1 MRMFSSTRPTA
12 TSSNSKRSLFRKSRT
27 RLIAITSLTAMAAMI
42 FASTSFAT
50 RSLTQSWF
58 ENVASLIKGGTT
70 SSSSPAHANESMSLE
85 SPLSPLPAMATERRG
100 HTATRLAD
108 GRVLIAGGE
117 SGSGALNETEIYD
130 PTSATFSVSGNMSTA
145 RVDHSA
151 TLLADGRVL
160 IAGGRNG
167 AGSIPTTEMFDPS
180 TGTFSSGPVMSV
192 ARAGHSA
199 TLFADGRILIVGG
212 DATGSAEVFDAAAN
226 TFTALD
232 SHLTDPRSMHSAAL
246 LLDGRVVV
254 VGGRNSGGE
263 DLKSVEIFDTPASTF
278 STVDN
283 SLTVARSRALLR
295 VLFDGKVQIIGGNND
310 GSMEIYDPMSESI
323 GAYAHVLP
331 ETDTCTGLKPGVMA
345 SQTRAALFHNGQTD
359 ALLDRS
365 GHTITEING
374 QALIVGGANSSGAI
388 LSSTEVLTS
397 YSASITTDK
406 LDYAPGETATFTG
419 RGFLAGETVRIAI
432 HEDPHTPQERSIQ
445 VVADADG
452 NISGGY
458 LVQEYDL
465 RLQFIASA
473 KGQTSGITAQTTFTD
488 DTNITTATVGTRES
502 TCTTNTTSFTQ
513 GQTICGNAVITGVGG
528 GGGAG
533 SFFIVWF
540 NPSNVAVKTTTNTV
554 PATTPTTFND
564 TLTTN
569 GTSPTGTWS
578 VHVCKNATCSGG
590 NDVASA
596 SFTLAAPATNSVT
609 FDATP
614 IGDVPAG
621 TTVLSVTIGA
631 GSPTAVTRGELPK
644 TFTGIASGTNV
655 AYSYVSPIT
664 QSATKQYRWLSTTGP
679 VTTQSGNFTLSSNT
693 NVSATYQA
701 QFLQTFTHSGLTAD
715 ATGTVVT
722 VDTAAKTFT
731 DLAFTKFVDSGATV
745 TYSYNDP
752 VTSSVTGKQYRRSSV
767 TGPASGY
774 TVAGANTIT
783 GNYVAQFLQTFQQ
796 TGLTADASGTVATV
810 DAVAKTFAD
819 LAFSKYVDSGSTVSY
834 SFTNPVTSSVTGK
847 QYRLDS
853 TTGPATGYTVSAAN
867 TITGNYVAQ
876 YKLTLA
882 VTAGVPGGTTNITGG
897 TNNTFYDDGTVLN
910 LTATTP
916 VADGPGKQWRFDNW
930 TGDVPSPPNANN
942 PVSVTMSAAR
952 SVTAN
957 YVAQYQLTLAVT
969 AGVPGG
975 TTNITGG
982 TSGTFYDSGTVLN
995 LTATSPVADG
1005 PGKQWRFDNWTG
1017 DVPTPPNT
1025 SNPVAVT
1032 MNVARSITANYVAQ
1046 YQLTLA
1052 VTAGVPGGLGNITGG
1067 TSGNFYDSGTVL
1079 NLTAASPVADGP
1091 TKQWRFDNWTG
1102 DVTSP
1107 PNTSNPVSVTMN
1119 QARSITANY
1128 VAQYLQTFTHSGLLA
1143 DATGTVVSVDSVNK
1157 SFGDLPF
1164 TKFVD
1169 TGATVS
1175 YTFSNPVTSSV
1186 SGKQYRLASV
1196 TGAATGYTVSGAN
1209 TITGNYA
1216 AQYQL
1221 TLAITVGVP
1230 GGLSNITGGTS
1241 GNFYDDGTALNLTA
1255 ATPVADGAD
1264 KQWRFDNWTGDVPTP
1279 PNTSNPVG
1287 VTMNQARS
1295 VTANYVAQYRQTFT
1309 ATGLG
1314 GDATGTVVTV
1324 DASAKTSGDLPF
1336 SKFVDAG
1343 ATVSYSFTDPVT
1355 SSVSGKQYRLNG
1367 VTGPATGF
1375 TVSAA
1380 NTITGAYVAQFL
1392 QTFTSS
1398 GLAADATGTVVTVD
1412 GDAKTL
1418 AMLPFNKYVDD
1429 GATVTY
1435 AFNNPVSSSITGKRY
1450 RLDSVSGPTTGYT
1463 VSGASTVT
1471 GNYVIQYQLSLFIT
1485 AGVPAGL
1492 ANITGGSDG
1501 TFYDSGANLN
1511 LSAATPVTE
1520 TATKRWRFDNWTGDV
1535 TTPPNT
1541 SNPVAVTMNQ
1551 PRSITANYVAQYLQ
1565 TFNHS
1570 GLASDATNTVVTV
1583 DGDAQEFGDLPFSKF
1598 VDQGATVSYTF
1609 TNPVTSNVTD
1619 KQYRLDSV
1627 TGPAS
1632 GYSVSAANTVVGNY
1646 VAQFAQHFKQTG
1658 LTSDATLTVVTVDG
1672 SDKTYADLEFTKYVD
1687 AGVTVTYSYNDP
1699 VASTITGKRYR
1710 RTSVTG
1716 PASGYTVSGANTI
1729 TGNYVAQYQ
1738 LTLAITAGVP
1748 GGLSNISGGTNGT
1761 YYDDGTNLNLTAA
1774 TPVAETATKRWRF
1787 TNWTGDV
1794 SGSPNSANPVAVTM
1808 DQARS
1813 ITANY
1818 VIQWLLTFAQ
1828 TGIGSDTV
1836 ANTVVTVSGNAKAK
1850 GVLPYT
1856 EWFDDGSNIS
1866 YSYETNVDTS
1876 PASTKRYRRDSVSG
1890 IASGAAVTAASTI
1903 TGNYVTQWQLTFA
1916 QSGIGGDTGTNT
1928 VATVGASAKQA
1939 TDLPYTDW
1947 FDDGATVNYSYE
1959 AFVNSSSSTKRYKR
1973 TSVSG
1978 IPTGTSVTAASTIT
1992 GNYVVQWQLTFTAT
2006 GLPIGG
2012 SSATGANTVV
2022 TVGGNAKTAPNLPF
2036 SDWYDNGTS
2045 LAYVYS
2051 TPVSTDPVSSTQYEL
2066 TNGGSLPSSPIN
2078 VTSAQTITGNYSV
2091 NNYTIHYLM
2100 PIDESTL
2107 STYRL
2112 NTGKNG
2118 RVIPVKVQI
2127 YKNGVPV
2134 EAGTVLMRV
2143 MGSNCTA
2150 DDGNSLVE
2158 EYADA
2163 GNANGNTNL
2172 FRWNAGTPGFWIYNL
2187 DTKAL
2192 GLATNNCYRL
2202 DVYLNSYTGPTAI
2215 KLSTSIFALFKPVK

>member
-12 TSSNSKRSLFRKSRT
+12 TSSNSKRSLLRKSRT
-27 RLIAITSLTAMAAMI
+27 RLIAITSLTAMAVMI

-70 SSSSPAHANESMSLE
+70 SLSTPAHANESMSLE

-117 SGSGALNETEIYD
+117 SASGALNETEIYD

-167 AGSIPTTEMFDPS
+167 AGSIPTTELFDPT

-254 VGGRNSGGE
+254 VGGRNSAGE

-278 STVDN
+278 STVDD
-283 SLTVARSRALLR
+283 SLTVGRSRALLR

-310 GSMEIYDPMSESI
+310 GSMEIYDPISESI

-331 ETDTCTGLKPGVMA
+331 QTDTCTGLKPGVMA

-419 RGFLAGETVRIAI
+419 RGFLAGETVRIVI

-473 KGQTSGITAQTTFTD
+473 KGLTSGITAQTTFTD
-488 DTNITTATVGTRES
+488 DTNITTATIATRES

-578 VHVCKNATCSGG
+578 VHVCKNAACSGG
-590 NDVASA
+590 NDVVSA

-614 IGDVPAG
+614 IADVPAA

-644 TFTGIASGTNV
+644 TFTGISSGTNV

-722 VDTAAKTFT
+722 VDAAAKTFT

-783 GNYVAQFLQTFQQ
+783 GNYVAQ
-796 TGLTADASGTVATV
+796 
-810 DAVAKTFAD
+810 
-819 LAFSKYVDSGSTVSY
+819 
-834 SFTNPVTSSVTGK
+834 
-847 QYRLDS
+847 
-853 TTGPATGYTVSAAN
+853 
-867 TITGNYVAQ
+867 

-882 VTAGVPGGTTNITGG
+882 VTAGVPAGTTNITGG

-916 VADGPGKQWRFDNW
+916 VADGPGKRWRFDNW

-969 AGVPGG
+969 AGVPSG

-1032 MNVARSITANYVAQ
+1032 MDVARSITANYVAQ

-1164 TKFVD
+1164 TK
-1169 TGATVS
+1169 
-1175 YTFSNPVTSSV
+1175 
-1186 SGKQYRLASV
+1186 
-1196 TGAATGYTVSGAN
+1196 
-1209 TITGNYA
+1209 
-1216 AQYQL
+1216 
-1221 TLAITVGVP
+1221 
-1230 GGLSNITGGTS
+1230 
-1241 GNFYDDGTALNLTA
+1241 
-1255 ATPVADGAD
+1255 
-1264 KQWRFDNWTGDVPTP
+1264 
-1279 PNTSNPVG
+1279 
-1287 VTMNQARS
+1287 
-1295 VTANYVAQYRQTFT
+1295 
-1309 ATGLG
+1309 
-1314 GDATGTVVTV
+1314 
-1324 DASAKTSGDLPF
+1324 
-1336 SKFVDAG
+1336 
-1343 ATVSYSFTDPVT
+1343 
-1355 SSVSGKQYRLNG
+1355 
-1367 VTGPATGF
+1367 
-1375 TVSAA
+1375 
-1380 NTITGAYVAQFL
+1380 
-1392 QTFTSS
+1392 
-1398 GLAADATGTVVTVD
+1398 
-1412 GDAKTL
+1412 
-1418 AMLPFNKYVDD
+1418 YVDD

-1435 AFNNPVSSSITGKRY
+1435 TFNNPVTSSITGKRY

-1471 GNYVIQYQLSLFIT
+1471 GNYVTQYQLSLFIT
-1485 AGVPAGL
+1485 AGVPTGL

-1501 TFYDSGANLN
+1501 TFYDSGTNLN

-1541 SNPVAVTMNQ
+1541 SNPVAVSMNQ

-1570 GLASDATNTVVTV
+1570 GLTSDATNTVVTV
-1583 DGDAQEFGDLPFSKF
+1583 DGDAQEFGDLPISKF

-1687 AGVTVTYSYNDP
+1687 AGATVTYSYNDP
-1699 VASTITGKRYR
+1699 VASTVTGKRYR

-1774 TPVAETATKRWRF
+1774 SPVVETATKRWRF

-1828 TGIGSDTV
+1828 TGIGSDTG

-1856 EWFDDGSNIS
+1856 EWFDDGSNVS

-1890 IASGAAVTAASTI
+1890 IASGTAVTAASTI

-1928 VATVGASAKQA
+1928 VATVGASTKQA
-1939 TDLPYTDW
+1939 SDLPYTEW
-1947 FDDGATVNYSYE
+1947 FDNGATVNYSYE

-1978 IPTGTSVTAASTIT
+1978 IPTGTSVTAASTVT

-2006 GLPIGG
+2006 GLPIGV

-2022 TVGGNAKTAPNLPF
+2022 TVGGNAKTAANLPF

-2091 NNYTIHYLM
+2091 NNYTIHYLT

-2134 EAGTVLMRV
+2134 ETGTVLMRV
-2143 MGSNCTA
+2143 MGSNCAA

-2163 GNANGNTNL
+2163 GNSNGNTNL

>member
-1 MRMFSSTRPTA
+1 MCIR
-12 TSSNSKRSLFRKSRT
+12 
-27 RLIAITSLTAMAAMI
+27 
-42 FASTSFAT
+42 
-50 RSLTQSWF
+50 
-58 ENVASLIKGGTT
+58 
-70 SSSSPAHANESMSLE
+70 
-85 SPLSPLPAMATERRG
+85 
-100 HTATRLAD
+100 D
-108 GRVLIAGGE
+108 
-117 SGSGALNETEIYD
+117 
-130 PTSATFSVSGNMSTA
+130 
-145 RVDHSA
+145 
-151 TLLADGRVL
+151 
-160 IAGGRNG
+160 
-167 AGSIPTTEMFDPS
+167 
-180 TGTFSSGPVMSV
+180 
-192 ARAGHSA
+192 
-199 TLFADGRILIVGG
+199 
-212 DATGSAEVFDAAAN
+212 
-226 TFTALD
+226 
-232 SHLTDPRSMHSAAL
+232 
-246 LLDGRVVV
+246 
-254 VGGRNSGGE
+254 
-263 DLKSVEIFDTPASTF
+263 
-278 STVDN
+278 
-283 SLTVARSRALLR
+283 
-295 VLFDGKVQIIGGNND
+295 
-310 GSMEIYDPMSESI
+310 
-323 GAYAHVLP
+323 
-331 ETDTCTGLKPGVMA
+331 
-345 SQTRAALFHNGQTD
+345 
-359 ALLDRS
+359 
-365 GHTITEING
+365 
-374 QALIVGGANSSGAI
+374 
-388 LSSTEVLTS
+388 
-397 YSASITTDK
+397 
-406 LDYAPGETATFTG
+406 
-419 RGFLAGETVRIAI
+419 
-432 HEDPHTPQERSIQ
+432 
-445 VVADADG
+445 
-452 NISGGY
+452 
-458 LVQEYDL
+458 
-465 RLQFIASA
+465 
-473 KGQTSGITAQTTFTD
+473 SGITAQTTFTD
-488 DTNITTATVGTRES
+488 DTNITTATIATRES

-693 NVSATYQA
+693 NVSATYHA

-796 TGLTADASGTVATV
+796 TGLAAGASGTVATV

-1046 YQLTLA
+1046 Y
-1052 VTAGVPGGLGNITGG
+1052 
-1067 TSGNFYDSGTVL
+1067 
-1079 NLTAASPVADGP
+1079 
-1091 TKQWRFDNWTG
+1091 
-1102 DVTSP
+1102 
-1107 PNTSNPVSVTMN
+1107 
-1119 QARSITANY
+1119 
-1128 VAQYLQTFTHSGLLA
+1128 LQTFTHSGLLA

-1314 GDATGTVVTV
+1314 GDATGT
-1324 DASAKTSGDLPF
+1324 
-1336 SKFVDAG
+1336 
-1343 ATVSYSFTDPVT
+1343 
-1355 SSVSGKQYRLNG
+1355 
-1367 VTGPATGF
+1367 
-1375 TVSAA
+1375 
-1380 NTITGAYVAQFL
+1380 
-1392 QTFTSS
+1392 
-1398 GLAADATGTVVTVD
+1398 
-1412 GDAKTL
+1412 
-1418 AMLPFNKYVDD
+1418 
-1429 GATVTY
+1429 
-1435 AFNNPVSSSITGKRY
+1435 
-1450 RLDSVSGPTTGYT
+1450 
-1463 VSGASTVT
+1463 
-1471 GNYVIQYQLSLFIT
+1471 
-1485 AGVPAGL
+1485 
-1492 ANITGGSDG
+1492 
-1501 TFYDSGANLN
+1501 
-1511 LSAATPVTE
+1511 
-1520 TATKRWRFDNWTGDV
+1520 
-1535 TTPPNT
+1535 
-1541 SNPVAVTMNQ
+1541 
-1551 PRSITANYVAQYLQ
+1551 
-1565 TFNHS
+1565 
-1570 GLASDATNTVVTV
+1570 
-1583 DGDAQEFGDLPFSKF
+1583 
-1598 VDQGATVSYTF
+1598 
-1609 TNPVTSNVTD
+1609 
-1619 KQYRLDSV
+1619 
-1627 TGPAS
+1627 
-1632 GYSVSAANTVVGNY
+1632 
-1646 VAQFAQHFKQTG
+1646 
-1658 LTSDATLTVVTVDG
+1658 
-1672 SDKTYADLEFTKYVD
+1672 
-1687 AGVTVTYSYNDP
+1687 
-1699 VASTITGKRYR
+1699 
-1710 RTSVTG
+1710 
-1716 PASGYTVSGANTI
+1716 
-1729 TGNYVAQYQ
+1729 
-1738 LTLAITAGVP
+1738 
-1748 GGLSNISGGTNGT
+1748 
-1761 YYDDGTNLNLTAA
+1761 
-1774 TPVAETATKRWRF
+1774 
-1787 TNWTGDV
+1787 
-1794 SGSPNSANPVAVTM
+1794 
-1808 DQARS
+1808 
-1813 ITANY
+1813 
-1818 VIQWLLTFAQ
+1818 
-1828 TGIGSDTV
+1828 
-1836 ANTVVTVSGNAKAK
+1836 
-1850 GVLPYT
+1850 
-1856 EWFDDGSNIS
+1856 
-1866 YSYETNVDTS
+1866 
-1876 PASTKRYRRDSVSG
+1876 
-1890 IASGAAVTAASTI
+1890 
-1903 TGNYVTQWQLTFA
+1903 
-1916 QSGIGGDTGTNT
+1916 
-1928 VATVGASAKQA
+1928 
-1939 TDLPYTDW
+1939 
-1947 FDDGATVNYSYE
+1947 
-1959 AFVNSSSSTKRYKR
+1959 
-1973 TSVSG
+1973 
-1978 IPTGTSVTAASTIT
+1978 
-1992 GNYVVQWQLTFTAT
+1992 
-2006 GLPIGG
+2006 
-2012 SSATGANTVV
+2012 
-2022 TVGGNAKTAPNLPF
+2022 
-2036 SDWYDNGTS
+2036 
-2045 LAYVYS
+2045 
-2051 TPVSTDPVSSTQYEL
+2051 
-2066 TNGGSLPSSPIN
+2066 
-2078 VTSAQTITGNYSV
+2078 
-2091 NNYTIHYLM
+2091 
-2100 PIDESTL
+2100 
-2107 STYRL
+2107 
-2112 NTGKNG
+2112 
-2118 RVIPVKVQI
+2118 
-2127 YKNGVPV
+2127 
-2134 EAGTVLMRV
+2134 
-2143 MGSNCTA
+2143 
-2150 DDGNSLVE
+2150 
-2158 EYADA
+2158 
-2163 GNANGNTNL
+2163 
-2172 FRWNAGTPGFWIYNL
+2172 
-2187 DTKAL
+2187 
-2192 GLATNNCYRL
+2192 
-2202 DVYLNSYTGPTAI
+2202 
-2215 KLSTSIFALFKPVK
+2215 

>member
-1 MRMFSSTRPTA
+1 
-12 TSSNSKRSLFRKSRT
+12 
-27 RLIAITSLTAMAAMI
+27 LTALN
-42 FASTSFAT
+42 T
-50 RSLTQSWF
+50 
-58 ENVASLIKGGTT
+58 E
-70 SSSSPAHANESMSLE
+70 LE
-85 SPLSPLPAMATERRG
+85 SPLSPLAAMATERRG

-108 GRVLIAGGE
+108 GRVLIVGGE
-117 SGSGALNETEIYD
+117 NSSGALNETEIYD
-130 PTSATFSVSGNMSTA
+130 PASSTFSVSGNMSTA

-151 TLLADGRVL
+151 TLLTDGRVL

-167 AGSIPTTEMFDPS
+167 AGSTPTTEMFDPT

-199 TLFADGRILIVGG
+199 TFFADGRLLIVGG
-212 DATGSAEVFDAAAN
+212 DASGSAEVFDPAAN
-226 TFTALD
+226 SFTAID
-232 SHLTDPRSMHSAAL
+232 SHLGVPRSMHSAAL
-246 LLDGRVVV
+246 LNDGRVVV
-254 VGGRNSGGE
+254 VGGRDASSN
-263 DLKSVEIFDTPASTF
+263 DLKSVEIFDTPAASF
-278 STVDN
+278 STVDD

-295 VLFDGKVQIIGGNND
+295 VLFDGKVQIIGGNSD

-374 QALIVGGANSSGAI
+374 QALIVGGSNSSGAI

-445 VVADADG
+445 VIADADG

-458 LVQEYDL
+458 LVQDYDL
-465 RLQFIASA
+465 SMKFIAGA
-473 KGQTSGITAQTTFTD
+473 KGLTSGRTAQTTFTD
-488 DTNITTATVGTRES
+488 SRTINSVTLDGGSSVTVAPGASISVNISVTTDNG
-502 TCTTNTTSFTQ
+502 
-513 GQTICGNAVITGVGG
+513 GGNANWRSTGWLI
-528 GGGAG
+528 
-533 SFFIVWF
+533 S
-540 NPSNVAVKTTTNTV
+540 
-554 PATTPTTFND
+554 TTPPGAVACQDHSNHDAIGTFSE
-564 TLTTN
+564 TFSIT
-569 GTSPTGTWS
+569 
-578 VHVCKNATCSGG
+578 
-590 NDVASA
+590 
-596 SFTLAAPATNSVT
+596 APATAGTYNAYFIAYSNDTCTNQPSTVFTLSNAVTVTGANSVT
-609 FDATP
+609 FNATP
-614 IGDVPAG
+614 IADVPAA

-679 VTTQSGNFTLSSNT
+679 VTTQSGNFSLTSNT

-701 QFLQTFTHSGLTAD
+701 QFLQTFTHTGLTAD

-731 DLAFTKFVDSGATV
+731 DLDFTKFVDSGAIV
-745 TYSYNDP
+745 NYSYTDP
-752 VTSSVTGKQYRRSSV
+752 VTSSVTGKQYRRNSV

-774 TVAGANTIT
+774 TVAGPNTIT

-796 TGLTADASGTVATV
+796 SGLTADATGTVVTV
-810 DAVAKTFAD
+810 DSIAKTFAD
-819 LAFSKYVDSGSTVSY
+819 LTFTKYVDSGTTVSY

-847 QYRLDS
+847 QYRLDA

-867 TITGNYVAQ
+867 TITGTYVAQ

-897 TNNTFYDDGTVLN
+897 TNNTFYDNGTVLN
-910 LTATTP
+910 LTAASP
-916 VADGPGKQWRFDNW
+916 VADGAGKQWRFDNW
-930 TGDVPSPPNANN
+930 TGDVPTPPNTSN
-942 PVSVTMSAAR
+942 PVAVTMSAAR

-975 TTNITGG
+975 T
-982 TSGTFYDSGTVLN
+982 S
-995 LTATSPVADG
+995 
-1005 PGKQWRFDNWTG
+1005 
-1017 DVPTPPNT
+1017 
-1025 SNPVAVT
+1025 
-1032 MNVARSITANYVAQ
+1032 
-1046 YQLTLA
+1046 
-1052 VTAGVPGGLGNITGG
+1052 NITGG
-1067 TSGNFYDSGTVL
+1067 TSGNFYDTGTVL

-1102 DVTSP
+1102 DVPTP
-1107 PNTSNPVSVTMN
+1107 PNSTNPVSVTIN

-1128 VAQYLQTFTHSGLLA
+1128 VAQFLQTFTHLGLTA
-1143 DATGTVVSVDSVNK
+1143 DATGTVVSVDTINK

-1169 TGATVS
+1169 SGATVS

-1196 TGAATGYTVSGAN
+1196 TGAASGYTVSSAN
-1209 TITGNYA
+1209 TITGNYV
-1216 AQYQL
+1216 AQFKL
-1221 TLAITVGVP
+1221 TLAITAGVPNGLSNIGGGTTNTYYDDGTVLNLSATTPVADGPGKQWRFANWTGDLTTSPDSTNPVSVTMNQARSITANYVEQYLLTLAITAGVP
-1230 GGLSNITGGTS
+1230 GGLTNITGGAT
-1241 GNFYDDGTALNLTA
+1241 GTFYDVGTNLNLTA
-1255 ATPVADGAD
+1255 ATPVADGPT
-1264 KQWRFDNWTGDVPTP
+1264 KQWRFANWTGDVTSP
-1279 PNTSNPVG
+1279 PNITNPVS
-1287 VTMNQARS
+1287 VIMNQARS
-1295 VTANYVAQYRQTFT
+1295 ITANYVE
-1309 ATGLG
+1309 
-1314 GDATGTVVTV
+1314 
-1324 DASAKTSGDLPF
+1324 
-1336 SKFVDAG
+1336 
-1343 ATVSYSFTDPVT
+1343 
-1355 SSVSGKQYRLNG
+1355 
-1367 VTGPATGF
+1367 
-1375 TVSAA
+1375 
-1380 NTITGAYVAQFL
+1380 QFL
-1392 QTFTSS
+1392 QTFAQL
-1398 GLAADATGTVVTVD
+1398 GLAGDATGTVVTVD
-1412 GDAKTL
+1412 GDAKAL
-1418 AMLPFNKYVDD
+1418 GVLPFTKFVDN
-1429 GATVTY
+1429 GATV
-1435 AFNNPVSSSITGKRY
+1435 N
-1450 RLDSVSGPTTGYT
+1450 
-1463 VSGASTVT
+1463 
-1471 GNYVIQYQLSLFIT
+1471 
-1485 AGVPAGL
+1485 
-1492 ANITGGSDG
+1492 
-1501 TFYDSGANLN
+1501 
-1511 LSAATPVTE
+1511 
-1520 TATKRWRFDNWTGDV
+1520 
-1535 TTPPNT
+1535 
-1541 SNPVAVTMNQ
+1541 
-1551 PRSITANYVAQYLQ
+1551 
-1565 TFNHS
+1565 
-1570 GLASDATNTVVTV
+1570 
-1583 DGDAQEFGDLPFSKF
+1583 
-1598 VDQGATVSYTF
+1598 YTF
-1609 TNPVTSNVTD
+1609 SNPVTSSISG

-1627 TGPAS
+1627 TGPAT
-1632 GYSVSAANTVVGNY
+1632 GYV
-1646 VAQFAQHFKQTG
+1646 
-1658 LTSDATLTVVTVDG
+1658 
-1672 SDKTYADLEFTKYVD
+1672 
-1687 AGVTVTYSYNDP
+1687 
-1699 VASTITGKRYR
+1699 
-1710 RTSVTG
+1710 
-1716 PASGYTVSGANTI
+1716 VSGANTV

-1748 GGLSNISGGTNGT
+1748 GGLSNITGATNGTFYDDGTSFNLTAATPVADGADKQWRFNNWTGDVSTPPNSSNPVGVTMNQPRSITANYLAQYRQTFTATGLVDATGTVVTVDTIAQAAGVLPFSKFVDEGTLVSYVFTDPVASTVTDKQYRLNSVTGVATGYTVTSANTITGNYVAQFNQHFQQTGLTADASGTVVTVDGSGKTYAQLEFTKYVDSGATVTYSYNDPVSSTVAGKRYRRDSVSGPASGYTVSGPNTVIGNYVAQYKLTLAITAGVPSGLSNISGGTNGT
-1761 YYDDGTNLNLTAA
+1761 YYDDGTNLNLSAA
-1774 TPVAETATKRWRF
+1774 SPVAESATKRWRF

-1808 DQARS
+1808 DQPRS

-1828 TGIGSDTV
+1828 TGIGTDTGS
-1836 ANTVVTVSGNAKAK
+1836 NTVVTVSGNAKAK
-1850 GVLPYT
+1850 GALPYT
-1856 EWFDDGSNIS
+1856 EWFDDGSAVS
-1866 YSYETNVDTS
+1866 YSYETTVETS
-1876 PASTKRYRRDSVSG
+1876 PASTKRYRRDTVSG

-1903 TGNYVTQWQLTFA
+1903 TGNYVIQWQLTFA

-1928 VATVGASAKQA
+1928 VATVSASAKQA
-1939 TDLPYTDW
+1939 SALPYTEW
-1947 FDDGATVNYSYE
+1947 FDNGATVSYSYE
-1959 AFVNSSSSTKRYKR
+1959 GFVNTSPSSTKRYKL

-1978 IPTGTSVTAASTIT
+1978 ILTGTSVTAASTIT

-2012 SSATGANTVV
+2012 GSITGANTVV
-2022 TVGGNAKTAPNLPF
+2022 TVGGNAKTAANLAF

-2051 TPVSTDPVSSTQYEL
+2051 TTISTDPVSSTQYEL
-2066 TNGGSLPSSPIN
+2066 SNGGSLPSSPIN

-2091 NNYTIHYLM
+2091 NNYTIHYLA

-2107 STYRL
+2107 SIYRL

-2127 YKNGVPV
+2127 YKNGVAV
-2134 EAGTVLMRV
+2134 ETGTVLMRV
-2143 MGSNCTA
+2143 MGSNCAA

-2163 GNANGNTNL
+2163 GSSNGNTNL
-2172 FRWNAGTPGFWIYNL
+2172 FRWTAGTPGFWIYNL

-2215 KLSTSIFALFKPVK
+2215 KLSTSVFALFKPVK